1 MKFVKIFLRWE
12 MAMTTLNTQNLID
25 LTLTLSIVAMFIS
38 AIVMKS
44 KKNLK
49 KVPILVKNK

>member
-1 MKFVKIFLRWE
+1 
-12 MAMTTLNTQNLID
+12 MTTLNTQNLID